1 MTQIVWKFWYNRIN
15 FNLGE
20 YMSYILEILP
30 SLLDGA
36 KVTIEIFFIV
46 IILSIP
52 LSVFDAD

>member
-52 LSVFDAD
+52 LGPS